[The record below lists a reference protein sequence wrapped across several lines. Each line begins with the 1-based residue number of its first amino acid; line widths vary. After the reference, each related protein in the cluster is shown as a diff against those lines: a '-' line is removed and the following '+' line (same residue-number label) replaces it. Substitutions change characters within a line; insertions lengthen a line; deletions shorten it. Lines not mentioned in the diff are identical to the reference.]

1 MWRIRLE
8 KTTLERYS
16 PVSEQSMA
24 DEIIQCMNCGNP
36 MVAQENENGD
46 LTVLGTTECP
56 ECGCQSEDFEV
67 VESDELGATED

>member
-1 MWRIRLE
+1 
-8 KTTLERYS
+8 
-16 PVSEQSMA
+16 MA

-36 MVAQENENGD
+36 MVGKENENGD